1 MGLCKFQLYK
11 VIIAHFQTAGH
22 SGFINYTEIRFTDKI
37 DPSDPTRREDFWI
50 DTLLKLAITRAL
62 IILTHILVIYCF
74 CSFTSFHCIYG
85 KCLFLSFLLSTGYFY
100 LLCPLWLGRL
110 LCNPPRRFF
119 LVSPRLVTCLLVLLF
134 LFISSY
140 YLGHCSFS
148 PWYSHS

>member
-85 KCLFLSFLLSTGYFY
+85 KCFFFFALFIIY
-100 LLCPLWLGRL
+100 R
-110 LCNPPRRFF
+110 
-119 LVSPRLVTCLLVLLF
+119 LF
-134 LFISSY
+134 LFAISP
-140 YLGHCSFS
+140 LVKQVTLLS
-148 PWYSHS
+148 PLEDFF

>member
-74 CSFTSFHCIYG
+74 CSLTSFHCIYG
-85 KCLFLSFLLSTGYFY
+85 KCFFFFALFIIY
-100 LLCPLWLGRL
+100 R
-110 LCNPPRRFF
+110 
-119 LVSPRLVTCLLVLLF
+119 LF
-134 LFISSY
+134 LFAISP
-140 YLGHCSFS
+140 LVKQVTLLS
-148 PWYSHS
+148 PLEDFF

>member
-85 KCLFLSFLLSTGYFY
+85 KGLFLSFFIYGLFSFSFAM
-100 LLCPLWLGRL
+100 P
-110 LCNPPRRFF
+110 
-119 LVSPRLVTCLLVLLF
+119 LLVRQVTMLPPQKIFSSASSSGYIL
-134 LFISSY
+134 ISI
-140 YLGHCSFS
+140 LTNFNQ
-148 PWYSHS
+148 